1 MDSARF
7 NAIAERYPDLTIA
20 VLGLPSGAQS

>member
-1 MDSARF
+1 MDSPRF

-20 VLGLPSGAQS
+20 VLCSPTGA

>member
-20 VLGLPSGAQS
+20 VLCSPTGA